1 MIEKYSSEVHED
13 GVVFIPPYN
22 YLDFVKELGI
32 KDSYKGF
39 DAHVSTNGYLC
50 FKLDDISHLTEDFG
64 DFKKRVIEK
73 LTSRES
79 QSNMNNPNTLSK
91 RKKIWK

>member
-1 MIEKYSSEVHED
+1 MTDLHLYLLIEKYSSEVHED

-39 DAHVSTNGYLC
+39 DAYISTDGNLC
-50 FKLDDISHLTEDFG
+50 FKLDNISHITEDFD
-64 DFKKRVIEK
+64 DFKKWIIEK
-73 LTSRES
+73 LASR
-79 QSNMNNPNTLSK
+79 
-91 RKKIWK
+91 

>member
-1 MIEKYSSEVHED
+1 MTGVQTCALPIYLHLYLIIEKYSSEVHED

-39 DAHVSTNGYLC
+39 DAHISTNGDLC

-73 LTSRES
+73 LTS
-79 QSNMNNPNTLSK
+79 Q
-91 RKKIWK
+91 

>member
-1 MIEKYSSEVHED
+1 MTDLHLYLIIEKYSSEVHED

-39 DAHVSTNGYLC
+39 DAHISANGNLC
-50 FKLDDISHLTEDFG
+50 FKLDNISHITEDFD
-64 DFKKRVIEK
+64 DFKKWIIEK
-73 LTSRES
+73 LASR
-79 QSNMNNPNTLSK
+79 
-91 RKKIWK
+91 

>member
-1 MIEKYSSEVHED
+1 MTDLHLYFIIEKYSSEVHED
-13 GVVFIPPYN
+13 GVVFIPSYN
-22 YLDFVKELGI
+22 YLDFVEELGI

-39 DAHVSTNGYLC
+39 DAHISTNGNLC

-73 LTSRES
+73 LTSR
-79 QSNMNNPNTLSK
+79 
-91 RKKIWK
+91 

>member
-1 MIEKYSSEVHED
+1 MTDLHLYLIIEKYSSEVHED

-39 DAHVSTNGYLC
+39 DAYVSTNGNLC

-73 LTSRES
+73 LTS
-79 QSNMNNPNTLSK
+79 Q
-91 RKKIWK
+91 